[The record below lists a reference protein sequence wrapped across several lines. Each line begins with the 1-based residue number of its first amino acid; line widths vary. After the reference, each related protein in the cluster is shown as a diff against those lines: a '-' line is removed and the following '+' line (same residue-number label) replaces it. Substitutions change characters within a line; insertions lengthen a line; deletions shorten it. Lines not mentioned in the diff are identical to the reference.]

1 MSGTPIPTTT
11 LSSETVELLNEA
23 ANRLKDPATSKGKGV
38 KRKRILSPAASPDN
52 RGNYPAASKPLYL
65 KAKTLF
71 RRKLTLATNI
81 NSIKN
86 SLMSRSFPVQSNFR
100 SSPPISS
107 DEDFKKKWMEIVSKS
122 KRELTLLWVDELN
135 RKYSNT
141 KAEIQSTLAD
151 METHLDQDQFQEIS
165 DALTDKFKSAAP
177 SSLQKLKTGPQ
188 KQAPR
193 SRQDKR
199 NNNQRRPPNRNQD
212 RQLKMLLNGLNKLI
226 QSRK

>member
-1 MSGTPIPTTT
+1 M
-11 LSSETVELLNEA
+11 
-23 ANRLKDPATSKGKGV
+23 
-38 KRKRILSPAASPDN
+38 
-52 RGNYPAASKPLYL
+52 NYPAATKPFYL

-71 RRKLTLATNI
+71 RWKLTLATNI
-81 NSIKN
+81 HSIKN
-86 SLMSRSFPVQSNFR
+86 SLMSGSFPVQCNFR

-107 DEDFKKKWMEIVSKS
+107 DEDFKKKWMEIISKI

-141 KAEIQSTLAD
+141 KVEIQSTLAD
-151 METHLDQDQFQEIS
+151 METYLDQDQFKEIS
-165 DALTDKFKSAAP
+165 DSLTDKFKSAAP
-177 SSLQKLKTGPQ
+177 SSLQKKLKTGPQ
-188 KQAPR
+188 KQVPR
-193 SRQDKR
+193 SRQDKK